1 MWTRAELKE
10 KSKVILKQNYWK
22 CVIVG
27 LILGVV
33 MNAGSTVQDGKPSR
47 KLRMQAVQQRF
58 LTRKCW
64 GL

>member
-33 MNAGSTVQDGKPSR
+33 MNAGSYSAGRGAKQKIENEGGPAAILDP
-47 KLRMQAVQQRF
+47 AV
-58 LTRKCW
+58 L

>member
-33 MNAGSTVQDGKPSR
+33 MNAGSYSAGRGAK
-47 KLRMQAVQQRF
+47 RF
-58 LTRKCW
+58 LTRQCW